1 MDTTAWQLWLIAAIV
16 LGALEIKLPGFVTL
30 WFAVGALM
38 ASLMAGVGLGLNSQL
53 FAFILVS
60 AALFGASRTIF
71 KHVFMRDAV
80 HLKTGVE
87 AMLGQEAV
95 VMEALADGHGGT
107 VRINGELWMARSL
120 SGPLPE
126 GERVTVEQIEGLK
139 LWVRRPSAS
148 NEVALQPA
156 RRKKKENA
164 GWD

>member
-16 LGALEIKLPGFVTL
+16 LGALEIKLSGFVTL

-38 ASLMAGVGLGLNSQL
+38 ASLTAGAGLGFNGQL
-53 FAFILVS
+53 VVFTLVS

-80 HLKTGVE
+80 HLKTGTE

-95 VMEALADGHGGT
+95 VTEALSDPHGGT

-148 NEVALQPA
+148 HEVALQSA
-156 RRKKKENA
+156 QQKKETA

>member
-1 MDTTAWQLWLIAAIV
+1 MDTPAWQLWLMAAIV
-16 LGALEIKLPGFVTL
+16 LGALEIKLSGFVTL
-30 WFAVGALM
+30 WFAAGALL
-38 ASLMAGVGLGLNSQL
+38 ASLTAGAGLGFDGQL
-53 FAFILVS
+53 IIFTLVS
-60 AALFGASRTIF
+60 AGLFGASRTIF

-80 HLKTGVE
+80 RLKTGVE
-87 AMLGQEAV
+87 AMMGQEAV
-95 VMEALADGHGGT
+95 VTEALSDPHGGT

-148 NEVALQPA
+148 HEVALQAP
-156 RRKKKENA
+156 RPKKENA

>member
-16 LGALEIKLPGFVTL
+16 LGVLEIKLSGFVTL
-30 WFAVGALM
+30 WLAVGALM
-38 ASLMAGVGLGLNSQL
+38 ASLMAGAGLGLNSQL
-53 FAFILVS
+53 FVFTLVS
-60 AALFGASRTIF
+60 AVLFGASRTIF
-71 KHVFMRDAV
+71 KNVFMRDAV

-95 VMEALADGHGGT
+95 VMEALSDGHGGT

-148 NEVALQPA
+148 HEVALQPA
-156 RRKKKENA
+156 RQKKENA

>member
-1 MDTTAWQLWLIAAIV
+1 MDTTAWQLWLMAAIV
-16 LGALEIKLPGFVTL
+16 LGALEIKLSGFVTL

-38 ASLMAGVGLGLNSQL
+38 ASLVAGVGLGINAQL
-53 FAFILVS
+53 LMFCLVS
-60 AALFGASRTIF
+60 TALFGASRTLF
-71 KHVFMRDAV
+71 KHVFMRDAER
-80 HLKTGVE
+80 LKTGTE
-87 AMLGQEAV
+87 AMMGQEAV
-95 VMEALADGHGGT
+95 VTEALSDGHGGT
-107 VRINGELWMARSL
+107 VRINGELWTARSL

-148 NEVALQPA
+148 PEVALHEP